1 MNASVRGAQR
11 RLRLTGYYGGPA
23 DNMRGAQTRRAQL
36 DFCAAQGLKGLCKKR
51 AARVQQEAV
60 AHIQR
65 LLNGHGADI
74 AVCGEATEETVR
86 ALKVFQRRMGLAPDG
101 VAAGKT
107 LALLHTAPGHILR
120 KDDYFSAHFAKSEF
134 TCRCGAAS
142 CPRYPDK
149 VDMRLIVALEALRS
163 AVNKRYPLGL
173 GYERA
178 VTVREGYRCAALNE
192 ALGGGGAEPLTRG
205 RAAVISVGGLCGA
218 KVLRVCADLGLN
230 AQAAADGYT
239 KIVITGGSIHERL

>member
-1 MNASVRGAQR
+1 
-11 RLRLTGYYGGPA
+11 
-23 DNMRGAQTRRAQL
+23 
-36 DFCAAQGLKGLCKKR
+36 
-51 AARVQQEAV
+51 
-60 AHIQR
+60 
-65 LLNGHGADI
+65 
-74 AVCGEATEETVR
+74 
-86 ALKVFQRRMGLAPDG
+86 MGLVPDG

-107 LALLHTAPGHILR
+107 LALLHKAPEHIR
-120 KDDYFSAHFAKSEF
+120 GKEDYFSAHFAKSEF

-163 AVNKRYPLGL
+163 AVNKRYPLGF

-205 RAAVISVGGLCGA
+205 VPPSFRRRALRREGAARLRGPRAQRAGGRGRLYE
-218 KVLRVCADLGLN
+218 N
-230 AQAAADGYT
+230 
-239 KIVITGGSIHERL
+239 VITGGSIHERL